1 MTDGAPRGL
10 TATEVEDRRRR
21 GLGND
26 LPATNTRTFGQ
37 ILRANLLTR
46 FNLLLGSL
54 LVVILVVGPLNDALF
69 GGVLVANAL
78 IGIVQEVRAKRTLD
92 RLTILSAPRARVRR
106 DGAETEIPVGEVVLD
121 DLLELQP
128 GDQVVVDGE
137 VVEASGLE
145 IDEALLTGES
155 DPVHKRTGEEVLS
168 GSFVAAGGGYVRATR
183 VGADAYAVKLAEDA
197 KRFTLA
203 TSELRTGIDD
213 IIRLISYAI
222 VPTAA
227 LLLWSQLSAHEGWR
241 EAAAGTVA
249 GVVAM
254 VPEGLVLLTSMA
266 FAAGVVRL
274 GQRQALVQE
283 LAAVETLA
291 RVDVLCLDKTGTLT
305 EGDISLVGIETV
317 GSLDEDEVRDALVAL
332 AGAEANPNATL
343 RAIAREVESTATAPP
358 AGAVVVPF
366 SSARKWSGVTTA
378 EGATWLLG
386 APEVLGAGGDL
397 AERVE
402 AHAANGRRVVL
413 VARSA
418 DALAEDVLPAGIEAV
433 ALVVLADK
441 TRPEA
446 AATLGFFAD
455 QGVTLKVISG
465 DNPVTVAAVAREA
478 GLPDADRAMDA
489 GDLPADEAGLREAM
503 ETHAVFGRVQPDQ
516 KRQMV
521 RALQAAGHTVAMTGD
536 GVNDVLALKDADM
549 GIAMGSGSSAS
560 RAAAQL
566 VLLDGSFATLPHVV
580 AEGRRVI
587 NNIERV
593 ANLFLVKSTYSM
605 LLALAV
611 GVAHVPFP
619 FLPRHLTLVG
629 SLTIGIP
636 SFFLALAPNA
646 RLAVPGFV
654 ARVLRF
660 AVPAGALAAIVTFVG
675 YGLARGALDLNLD
688 QSRTTATLVLTGAG
702 MVVLVRLAQPFTAWR
717 AGLVLSLLGAFA
729 LVLLLPAGQ
738 EFFALELP
746 PPEGWAVAAGLVL
759 AFELAWRLLRRWV
772 TSLRLESAH

>member
-1 MTDGAPRGL
+1 MSGAAPAGL
-10 TATEVEDRRRR
+10 SAAEVADRRAR

-46 FNLLLGSL
+46 FNLLLGGL
-54 LVVILVVGPLNDALF
+54 LAVILVVGPLNDALF
-69 GGVLVANAL
+69 GGVLIANAL
-78 IGIVQEVRAKRTLD
+78 IGITQEVRAKQTLD
-92 RLTILSAPRARVRR
+92 RLTILSAPKARVRR
-106 DGAETEIPVGEVVLD
+106 DGTETEIPVNEVVLD

-128 GDQVVVDGE
+128 GDQVVVDAE

-155 DPVHKRTGEEVLS
+155 DPVLKRAGDEVLS

-183 VGADAYAVKLAEDA
+183 VGADAYAVKLAADA

-213 IIRLISYAI
+213 IIRLISYAM

-227 LLLWSQLSAHEGWR
+227 LLLWSQLSAHEDWR

-274 GQRQALVQE
+274 GHRQALVQE
-283 LAAVETLA
+283 LPAVETLA
-291 RVDVLCLDKTGTLT
+291 RVDVLCLDKTGTIT
-305 EGDISLVGIETV
+305 EGDISLVGLEPVDGHT
-317 GSLDEDEVRDALVAL
+317 EEEVRAALVVL

-343 RAIAREVESTATAPP
+343 RAVAAVVETTATEQPP
-358 AGAVVVPF
+358 CAVVVPF
-366 SSARKWSGVTTA
+366 SSARKWSGVTTG
-378 EGATWLLG
+378 EGTTWLLG
-386 APEVLGAGGDL
+386 APEVLTDDPAVAAGVEGH
-397 AERVE
+397 AE
-402 AHAANGRRVVL
+402 AGRRVVL
-413 VARSA
+413 LARSSSMLADDTLPDGIEPAALVILADRTRA
-418 DALAEDVLPAGIEAV
+418 DAAETLAYFTE
-433 ALVVLADK
+433 
-441 TRPEA
+441 
-446 AATLGFFAD
+446 

-478 GLPDADRAMDA
+478 GLPGADTAMDA
-489 GDLPADEAGLREAM
+489 RDLPTDDARLREAL

-611 GVAHVPFP
+611 GVVHVPFP

-636 SFFLALAPNA
+636 SFFLALAPND

-654 ARVLRF
+654 SRVLHF
-660 AVPAGALAAIVTFVG
+660 AVPAGALAALVTFTG
-675 YGLARGALDLNLD
+675 YALARGPLDLTVD
-688 QSRTTATLVLTGAG
+688 QSRTLATLVLVGAG
-702 MVVLVRLAQPFTAWR
+702 LVVLVRLAQPFTAWR
-717 AGLVLSLLGAFA
+717 AGLVLSMIGALA
-729 LVLLLPAGQ
+729 LILLLPAGR

-746 PPEGWAVAAGLVL
+746 PAEGWAVVAALVL
-759 AFELAWRLLRRWV
+759 AFEVGWRLLRRWV
-772 TSLRLESAH
+772 PALRLAAA